1 MHGQTHRPMELI
13 VVDDSS
19 PDHTGEVA
27 EDLARVLTEPGFEV
41 RVVHHPANLG
51 GAGALVTG
59 FGIARGDYVCW
70 LSADD
75 AYVCPEK
82 TARQIQVMAAGADLS
97 YSSVNYWGDSAKT
110 GESVEIHWSGR
121 SWVRDEWYLE
131 NPLWCL
137 LSLNIGNP
145 INGSSVMI
153 RRETLQRLGTFD
165 ASLRNIDQDGD
176 LWLRLSALG
185 ARFTVVEG
193 ASVFYRIHPGQ
204 TTNQTE
210 AVDWGCALTR
220 ARVLLA
226 LREAAALGH
235 VLDRAWPALLLARP
249 GGFAF
254 FSLVSQTLCHLGLE
268 SGCGPIPRLILHG
281 LKWQLRRRG
290 HWDEARVKLLLQEAA
305 VSAQSE
311 EFARFVRLLPSSTAI
326 RTH

>member
-1 MHGQTHRPMELI
+1 M
-13 VVDDSS
+13 
-19 PDHTGEVA
+19 
-27 EDLARVLTEPGFEV
+27 
-41 RVVHHPANLG
+41 
-51 GAGALVTG
+51 
-59 FGIARGDYVCW
+59 
-70 LSADD
+70 SADD
-75 AYVCPEK
+75 AYLCPEK
-82 TARQIQVMAAGADLS
+82 TARQIQAMAAGADLS
-97 YSSVNYWGDSAKT
+97 YSLLNYWGDSLKNADA
-110 GESVEIHWSGR
+110 VEIHWSGR
-121 SWVRDEWYLE
+121 PWVRDEWYLKH
-131 NPLWCL
+131 PLWCL

-185 ARFTVVEG
+185 ARFALVEG

-220 ARVLLA
+220 ARMLLA
-226 LREAAALGH
+226 LSDADELGH
-235 VLDRAWPALLLARP
+235 VLNNAWPALLLARP

-254 FSLVSQTLCHLGLE
+254 FSLVSQTLCHLGLK

-290 HWDEARVKLLLQEAA
+290 HWDEERVKSLLQEA
-305 VSAQSE
+305 SASARSE
-311 EFARFVRLLPSSTAI
+311 EFGRFVRRLQSSAVL
-326 RTH
+326 RTR